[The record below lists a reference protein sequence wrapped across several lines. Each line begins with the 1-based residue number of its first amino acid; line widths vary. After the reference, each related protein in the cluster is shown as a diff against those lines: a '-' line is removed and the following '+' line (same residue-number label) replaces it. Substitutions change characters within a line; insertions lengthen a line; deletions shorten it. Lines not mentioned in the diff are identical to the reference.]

1 MFTGEMTHAA
11 ADADGG
17 AEASRTVLFDFD
29 GVLFQ
34 GDAFEQF
41 IRHRYAQSAIYK
53 TLALVT
59 MPWWLLCGV
68 FSRRRA
74 AWALSHV
81 ALCGLGAQRYQA
93 AAEAFADQLVRRPR
107 QFYRDGLAALRRHV
121 AEGDEVVVVTGCE
134 RILVTRLLSQL
145 GLPELTVFATQLKP
159 GLFGMRLQLHNVGRR
174 KVQNLAAKGVTR
186 WRLAY
191 SDSFQDMPMLK
202 QAGEAVLVNG
212 TPKLCKRVEKALG
225 RAVTRVA
232 WY

>member
-1 MFTGEMTHAA
+1 MFTGEAIHALA
-11 ADADGG
+11 QVGSDVK
-17 AEASRTVLFDFD
+17 ASRTVLFDFD

-34 GDAFEQF
+34 GDAFEMF
-41 IRHRYAQSAIYK
+41 IRHRYSRSPIYK
-53 TLALVT
+53 LLAVLT
-59 MPWWLLCGV
+59 MPWWLLCGL

-74 AWALSHV
+74 SWALIHL
-81 ALCGLGAQRYQA
+81 ALCGLSAQRYQV

-107 QFYRDGLAALRRHV
+107 QFYRDGLSALRRHL
-121 AEGDEVVVVTGCE
+121 AEGDEVIVVTGCE

-145 GLPELTVFATQLKP
+145 GLPELTVVATQLKS
-159 GLFGMRLQLHNVGRR
+159 GLFGMRLHVHNVGRR
-174 KVQNLAAKGVTR
+174 KVQNLATKGVTD

-212 TPKLCKRVEKALG
+212 NPKLCKRVEKALG
-225 RAVTRVA
+225 RPVTRVA

>member
-1 MFTGEMTHAA
+1 MIDAPAQAGS
-11 ADADGG
+11 DAD
-17 AEASRTVLFDFD
+17 ASRTVLFDFD

-41 IRHRYAQSAIYK
+41 IRHRYASSPVYK
-53 TLALVT
+53 ALALLT

-81 ALCGLGAQRYQA
+81 ALCGLGVQRYQA
-93 AAEAFADQLVRRPR
+93 IAEDFADQIVRRPR
-107 QFYRDGLAALRRHV
+107 QFYRDGLSALRRHV
-121 AEGDEVVVVTGCE
+121 AEGDEVIVVTGCE
-134 RILVTRLLSQL
+134 RILVTRLLTQL
-145 GLPELTVFATQLKP
+145 GLPELTIVATQLKP
-159 GLFGMRLQLHNVGRR
+159 GVFGMRLHSHNVGRR
-174 KVQNLAAKGVTR
+174 KVQNLAAKGVTN
-186 WRLAY
+186 WRMAY
-191 SDSFQDMPMLK
+191 TDSFQDMPMLK
-202 QAGEAVLVNG
+202 PAGEAVLVNG

>member
-1 MFTGEMTHAA
+1 MSTGEKIDAP
-11 ADADGG
+11 ADAGSG
-17 AEASRTVLFDFD
+17 ADASRTVLFDFD

-41 IRHRYAQSAIYK
+41 VRHRYASSAIYK
-53 TLALVT
+53 VLALLS

-74 AWALSHV
+74 AWALCHV

-107 QFYRDGLAALRRHV
+107 QFYRDGLSVLRRHL
-121 AEGDEVVVVTGCE
+121 AEGDDVLVVTGCE
-134 RILVTRLLSQL
+134 RILVARLLSQL
-145 GLPELTVFATQLKP
+145 GLPELTIFATQLKP
-159 GLFGMRLQLHNVGRR
+159 GWFGMRLHMHNVGRR
-174 KVQNLAAKGVTR
+174 KVQNLAAKGVTG
-186 WRLAY
+186 WRMAY
-191 SDSFQDMPMLK
+191 SDSLQDLPMLK

-225 RAVTRVA
+225 RVVTRVA

>member
-1 MFTGEMTHAA
+1 MFTGETNHAPA
-11 ADADGG
+11 QAGSDAD
-17 AEASRTVLFDFD
+17 ASRTVLFDFD

-34 GDAFEQF
+34 GDAFGLF
-41 IRHRYAQSAIYK
+41 IQHRYAGSPIYK
-53 TLALVT
+53 FLAILCL
-59 MPWWLLCGV
+59 PWWLLCSV
-68 FSRRRA
+68 FSRRLASRA
-74 AWALSHV
+74 LIHV
-81 ALCGLGAQRYQA
+81 ALCGLGAQRYQV
-93 AAEAFADQLVRRPR
+93 AAEAFADELVRRPR
-107 QFYRDGLAALRRHV
+107 QFYRDGLSVLRRHL
-121 AEGDEVVVVTGCE
+121 AEGDQVIVVTGCE

-145 GLPELTVFATQLKP
+145 GLPELRIVASQLKP
-159 GLFGMRLQLHNVGRR
+159 GLFGMRVYMHNVGRR
-174 KVQNLAAKGVTR
+174 KVQNLAAQGVTG

>member
-1 MFTGEMTHAA
+1 MLTGELTHAA

-74 AWALSHV
+74 AWALTHV

-93 AAEAFADQLVRRPR
+93 AAEAFADQLVRRRR
-107 QFYRDGLAALRRHV
+107 QFYRDGLSALRRHV
-121 AEGDEVVVVTGCE
+121 AEGDEVIVVTGCE

-145 GLPELTVFATQLKP
+145 GLPDLTVFATQLKP
-159 GLFGMRLQLHNVGRR
+159 GLFGMRLQVHNVGRR
-174 KVQNLAAKGVTR
+174 KVQNLAVKGVTR

>member
-1 MFTGEMTHAA
+1 MSTGDSTQAPA
-11 ADADGG
+11 QAGDDAG
-17 AEASRTVLFDFD
+17 ASRTVLFDFD

-34 GDAFEQF
+34 DDAFELF
-41 IRHRYAQSAIYK
+41 IRHRYDSPVHK
-53 TLALVT
+53 LLAVLT
-59 MPWWLLCGV
+59 APWWLLCGV
-68 FSRRRA
+68 FSRRLAARA
-74 AWALSHV
+74 LTHV
-81 ALCGLGAQRYQA
+81 ALCGLGAERYQF

-107 QFYRDGLAALRRHV
+107 QFYRDGLNALRRHLE
-121 AEGDEVVVVTGCE
+121 EGDEVIVVTGCE

-145 GLPELTVFATQLKP
+145 GLPELAVVASQLKP
-159 GLFGMRLQLHNVGRR
+159 GLFGMRVHVHNVGRR
-174 KVQNLAAKGVTR
+174 KVQNLAAKGVES

-225 RAVTRVA
+225 RSVTRVA

>member
-1 MFTGEMTHAA
+1 MFTGESIQLPAQA
-11 ADADGG
+11 GGDAS
-17 AEASRTVLFDFD
+17 ALRTVLFDFD

-34 GDAFEQF
+34 GDAFEMF
-41 IRHRYAQSAIYK
+41 IRHRYGSPMHK
-53 TLALVT
+53 LLAALT
-59 MPWWLLCGV
+59 MPWWLLCGL
-68 FSRRRA
+68 FSRRLAERA
-74 AWALSHV
+74 LTHV

-107 QFYRDGLAALRRHV
+107 QFYRDGLLTLRRHV
-121 AEGDEVVVVTGCE
+121 ADGDEVIVVTGCE
-134 RILVTRLLSQL
+134 RILVTRLLAQL
-145 GLPELTVFATQLKP
+145 GLPELNIFATQLKP
-159 GLFGMRLQLHNVGRR
+159 GVFGMRVHMHNVGRR
-174 KVQNLAAKGVTR
+174 KVQNLNAKGVQQ
-186 WRLAY
+186 WRVAY

>member
-1 MFTGEMTHAA
+1 MQAPEQASR
-11 ADADGG
+11 DAGQV
-17 AEASRTVLFDFD
+17 RTVLFDFD

-34 GDAFEQF
+34 GDAFERF
-41 IRHRYAQSAIYK
+41 VRHRYARSPIYPL
-53 TLALVT
+53 LAVLT

-74 AWALSHV
+74 AWALAHV
-81 ALCGLGAQRYQA
+81 ALCGLGARRYQA

-107 QFYRDGLAALRRHV
+107 QFYRDGVSTLRRHL
-121 AEGDEVVVVTGCE
+121 AQGDEVILVTGCE

-145 GLPELTVFATQLKP
+145 GLPELTIVASQLKP
-159 GLFGMRLQLHNVGRR
+159 ALFGMRLHVHNVGRH
-174 KVQNLAAKGVTR
+174 KVRNLKTKGVTK

-202 QAGEAVLVNG
+202 QADEAVLVNG
-212 TPKLCKRVEKALG
+212 TPKLCKRMEKALG
-225 RAVTRVA
+225 RGVTQVA

>member
-1 MFTGEMTHAA
+1 MFTGEMNHAPA
-11 ADADGG
+11 VAGGDAD
-17 AEASRTVLFDFD
+17 ASRTVLFDFD

-41 IRHRYAQSAIYK
+41 IRHRYANSATYK
-53 TLALVT
+53 ALALLT

-74 AWALSHV
+74 AWALTHI

-107 QFYRDGLAALRRHV
+107 QFFRDGLSMLRQHL
-121 AEGDEVVVVTGCE
+121 AEGDEVIVVTGCE
-134 RILVTRLLSQL
+134 RVLVTRLLSQL
-145 GLPELTVFATQLKP
+145 GLPELTIVATQLKP
-159 GLFGMRLQLHNVGRR
+159 GLFGMRLHVHNIGRR
-174 KVQNLAAKGVTR
+174 KVQNLAAKGVTN

-191 SDSFQDMPMLK
+191 TDSFQDMPMLK
-202 QAGEAVLVNG
+202 PAGEAVLVNG